1 VRWLAAAG
9 PCSTPSQPSN
19 RHADGKQ
26 VLAKEEKVGQ
36 HHHLL
41 LPLGGGIG
49 FILHEQLCHYLAVDV
64 HHGNPSNT
72 LWAVGAG

>member
-1 VRWLAAAG
+1 
-9 PCSTPSQPSN
+9 
-19 RHADGKQ
+19 

-72 LWAVGAG
+72 LWAVGAV